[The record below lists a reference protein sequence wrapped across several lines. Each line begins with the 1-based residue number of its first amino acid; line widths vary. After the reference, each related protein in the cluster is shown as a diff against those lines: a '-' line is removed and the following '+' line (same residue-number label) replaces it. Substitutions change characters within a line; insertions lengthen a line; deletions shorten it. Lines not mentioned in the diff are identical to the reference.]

1 MNKLFMMIGIPA
13 SGKTSLAEQIA
24 KLEDAE
30 IVSSDSIRK
39 ELYGDENIQ
48 GDNNKVFRI
57 LQDRIVKGLKSNKN
71 MIYDAT
77 NISYKT
83 RMAFLQRIRKLEV
96 EKIAI
101 MVATPYEQCLI
112 RNSQRERLVPEEVI
126 KRMYYNFYV
135 PQYFEGWDN
144 IKIYSNPLEW
154 HETVQD
160 FYSLETL
167 FSYMNIPHD
176 NPHHKLSIMEHC
188 KKVQELLGKD
198 ERVHKYYFGNV
209 GLLHDIGKPFVKSFF
224 NSKGEQTEIAHYY
237 NHEKVSAY
245 ISILP
250 IDGIK
255 CFSTDDLIQRAKLIQ
270 WHMLPWTKMSEK
282 TEQKYK
288 KLLGENFWN
297 DLMILHKAD
306 EEAH

>member
-13 SGKTSLAEQIA
+13 SGKTSLAEQIE
-24 KLEDAE
+24 KSEDAE
-30 IVSSDSIRK
+30 IVSSDNIRK

-48 GDNNKVFRI
+48 GDSNEVFKIVENRI
-57 LQDRIVKGLKSNKN
+57 INGLKNNKN

-77 NISYKT
+77 NINYKR
-83 RMAFLQRIRKLEV
+83 RMAFLQKIRKLKV
-96 EKIAI
+96 EKVAI

-112 RNSQRERLVPEEVI
+112 RNSQRERQVPEEVI
-126 KRMYYNFYV
+126 KRMYFNFYV
-135 PQYFEGWDN
+135 PQYFEGWDDIQ
-144 IKIYSNPLEW
+144 IKYTNNYMFFFNDLEDI
-154 HETVQD
+154 EQ
-160 FYSLETL
+160 
-167 FSYMNIPHD
+167 D
-176 NPHHKLSIMEHC
+176 NPHHKLTVLEHC
-188 KKVQELLGKD
+188 KKTEEILNKQNGQLSIPINFAG
-198 ERVHKYYFGNV
+198 R
-209 GLLHDIGKPFVKSFF
+209 LHDIGKLKTKTFI
-224 NSKGEQTEIAHYY
+224 NSKGEKTNIAHFY

-245 ISILP
+245 DSLFYVNLRSRIEMMKDEEFALETI
-250 IDGIK
+250 
-255 CFSTDDLIQRAKLIQ
+255 KLIQ

>member
-24 KLEDAE
+24 NSEGAE

-39 ELYGDENIQ
+39 ELYGDESIQ
-48 GDNNKVFRI
+48 GDSNKVFRI
-57 LQDRIVKGLKSNKN
+57 LQDRVVKGLNANKN

-112 RNSQRERLVPEEVI
+112 RNSQRERQVPEEVI
-126 KRMYYNFYV
+126 KRMYFNFYV
-135 PQYFEGWDN
+135 PQYFEGWDDIQ
-144 IKIYSNPLEW
+144 IKYTNNYIFFFGDLEDIK
-154 HETVQD
+154 Q
-160 FYSLETL
+160 
-167 FSYMNIPHD
+167 D
-176 NPHHKLSIMEHC
+176 NPHHKLTVLEHC
-188 KKVQELLGKD
+188 KKTEEILNKQNGQLSIPINFAG
-198 ERVHKYYFGNV
+198 R
-209 GLLHDIGKPFVKSFF
+209 LHDIGKLKTKTFI
-224 NSKGEQTEIAHYY
+224 NSKGEKTNIAHFY

-245 ISILP
+245 DSLFHVNLRSRIEMMKDEEFVLETI
-250 IDGIK
+250 
-255 CFSTDDLIQRAKLIQ
+255 KLIQ
-270 WHMLPWTKMSEK
+270 WHMLPWTKMSDK

-306 EEAH
+306 KEAH

>member
-24 KLEDAE
+24 KSEDAE
-30 IVSSDSIRK
+30 IVSSDNIRK

-57 LQDRIVKGLKSNKN
+57 LQDRVVKGLKANKN

-83 RMAFLQRIRKLEV
+83 RMAFLQRIKKIEV
-96 EKIAI
+96 EKVAI

-112 RNSQRERLVPEEVI
+112 RNSQRERQVPEEVI
-126 KRMYYNFYV
+126 KRMYCNFYV
-135 PQYFEGWDN
+135 PQYFEGWDDIQ
-144 IKIYSNPLEW
+144 IKYTNNHIFFFDDLEDIK
-154 HETVQD
+154 Q
-160 FYSLETL
+160 
-167 FSYMNIPHD
+167 D
-176 NPHHKLSIMEHC
+176 NPHHKLTVLEHC
-188 KKVQELLGKD
+188 KKTEEILNKQNGQLSIPINFAG
-198 ERVHKYYFGNV
+198 R
-209 GLLHDIGKPFVKSFF
+209 LHDIGKLKTKTFV
-224 NSKGEQTEIAHYY
+224 NAKGETTNIAHYY
-237 NHEKVSAY
+237 SHEKVSAY
-245 ISILP
+245 DSLFYINLR
-250 IDGIK
+250 G
-255 CFSTDDLIQRAKLIQ
+255 RAEVMLDEEFVLETIKLIQ

-288 KLLGENFWN
+288 KLLGEKFWN

>member
-1 MNKLFMMIGIPA
+1 MTKLFLMIGLPA
-13 SGKTSLAEQIA
+13 SGKSTLAEQIS
-24 KLEDAE
+24 KSEDAE
-30 IVSSDSIRK
+30 IVSSDNIRK

-57 LQDRIVKGLKSNKN
+57 LQERIINGLKNSKN

-83 RMAFLQRIRKLEV
+83 RMAFLQRLNKLEV

-101 MVATPYEQCLI
+101 MVATPYEDCLI
-112 RNSQRERLVPEEVI
+112 RNAQRERKVPEEVI

-135 PQYFEGWDN
+135 PQYFEGFDDIQ
-144 IKIYSNPLEW
+144 IKYTNDYMFFFSDLEDIK
-154 HETVQD
+154 Q
-160 FYSLETL
+160 
-167 FSYMNIPHD
+167 D
-176 NPHHKLSIMEHC
+176 NPHHSLTVLEHC
-188 KKVQELLGKD
+188 KKTEEILQKD
-198 ERVHKYYFGNV
+198 NKRLSIPINFAGR
-209 GLLHDIGKPFVKSFF
+209 LHDIGKLKTKTFI
-224 NSKGEQTEIAHYY
+224 NAKGETSDIAHYY

-245 ISILP
+245 DSLFYINLRGRVEVMLGKEFVLETI
-250 IDGIK
+250 
-255 CFSTDDLIQRAKLIQ
+255 KLIQ
-270 WHMLPWTKMSEK
+270 WHMLPWTNMSEK

>member
-1 MNKLFMMIGIPA
+1 MTKLFLMIGLPA
-13 SGKTSLAEQIA
+13 SGKSTLAEQIA
-24 KLEDAE
+24 KSEDAE
-30 IVSSDSIRK
+30 IVSSDNIRK

-57 LQDRIVKGLKSNKN
+57 LQERIINGLKNNRN

-83 RMAFLQRIRKLEV
+83 RMAFLQRLNKLEV
-96 EKIAI
+96 KKIAV
-101 MVATPYEQCLI
+101 MVATPYEDCLI
-112 RNSQRERLVPEEVI
+112 RNAQRERKVPEEVI

-135 PQYFEGWDN
+135 PQYFEGFNDIQIIHNEFLPIKWDEL
-144 IKIYSNPLEW
+144 LEKMDIS
-154 HETVQD
+154 Q
-160 FYSLETL
+160 
-167 FSYMNIPHD
+167 D
-176 NPHHKLSIMEHC
+176 NPHHSLSILEHC
-188 KKVQELLGKD
+188 KKTQELLNKEELRWYTKD
-198 ERVHKYYFGNV
+198 V
-209 GLLHDIGKPFVKSFF
+209 GLLHDIGKLETKTFI
-224 NSKGEQTEIAHYY
+224 NSKGETTDTAHYY
-237 NHEKVSAY
+237 NHEKVGAY
-245 ISILP
+245 ISCLN
-250 IDGIK
+250 IDGLWQMGVVDTIE
-255 CFSTDDLIQRAKLIQ
+255 RAKLIQ

>member
-1 MNKLFMMIGIPA
+1 MTKMFMMIGIPA
-13 SGKTSLAEQIA
+13 SGKTSLAEQIS
-24 KLEDAE
+24 KSEDAE
-30 IVSSDSIRK
+30 IVSSDNIRK

-57 LQDRIVKGLKSNKN
+57 LQERIINGLENNKN

-83 RMAFLQRIRKLEV
+83 RIAFLQRLNKLEV

-101 MVATPYEQCLI
+101 MVATPYEDCLI
-112 RNSQRERLVPEEVI
+112 RNAQRERKVPEEVI

-135 PQYFEGWDN
+135 PQYFEGFDDIQ
-144 IKIYSNPLEW
+144 IKYTNDYMFFFSDLEDIK
-154 HETVQD
+154 Q
-160 FYSLETL
+160 
-167 FSYMNIPHD
+167 D
-176 NPHHKLSIMEHC
+176 NPHHSLTVLEHC
-188 KKVQELLGKD
+188 KKTEEILQKD
-198 ERVHKYYFGNV
+198 NKRLSIPINFAGR
-209 GLLHDIGKPFVKSFF
+209 LHDIGKLKTKTFI
-224 NSKGEQTEIAHYY
+224 NAKGETTDIAHYY

-245 ISILP
+245 DSLFYINLRSRVEVMLDKEFMLETI
-250 IDGIK
+250 
-255 CFSTDDLIQRAKLIQ
+255 KLIQ

-282 TEQKYK
+282 TKQKYK
-288 KLLGENFWN
+288 KLLGEKFWN

>member
-1 MNKLFMMIGIPA
+1 MTKLFMMIGLPA
-13 SGKTSLAEQIA
+13 SGKSTLAEQIA
-24 KLEDAE
+24 KSEDAE
-30 IVSSDSIRK
+30 IVSSDNIRK

-57 LQDRIVKGLKSNKN
+57 LQERIINGLKNNKN

-77 NISYKT
+77 NINYKR
-83 RMAFLQRIRKLEV
+83 RMEFLQKIRKLKI

-112 RNSQRERLVPEEVI
+112 RNSQRERQVPEEVI
-126 KRMYYNFYV
+126 KRMYFNFYV
-135 PQYFEGWDN
+135 PQYFEGWDDIQ
-144 IKIYSNPLEW
+144 IKYTNNYIFFFGDLEDIK
-154 HETVQD
+154 Q
-160 FYSLETL
+160 
-167 FSYMNIPHD
+167 D
-176 NPHHKLSIMEHC
+176 NPHHKLTVLEHC
-188 KKVQELLGKD
+188 KKTEEILNKQNGQLSIPINLAG
-198 ERVHKYYFGNV
+198 R
-209 GLLHDIGKPFVKSFF
+209 LHDIGKLKTKTFI
-224 NSKGEQTEIAHYY
+224 NSKGEETNIAHFY

-245 ISILP
+245 DSLFHVNLRSRIEMMKDEEFVLETI
-250 IDGIK
+250 
-255 CFSTDDLIQRAKLIQ
+255 KLIQ

-297 DLMILHKAD
+297 NLMILHKAD

>member
-24 KLEDAE
+24 KSEDAE
-30 IVSSDSIRK
+30 IVSSDNIRK
-39 ELYGDENIQ
+39 ELYGNENIQ

-57 LQDRIVKGLKSNKN
+57 LQDRVVKGLKTNKN

-83 RMAFLQRIRKLEV
+83 RMAFLQRIKKIEV

-112 RNSQRERLVPEEVI
+112 RNSQRERQVPEEVI
-126 KRMYYNFYV
+126 KRMYINFYV
-135 PQYFEGWDN
+135 PQYFEGWDDIQ
-144 IKIYSNPLEW
+144 IKYTNNYIFFFGDLEDIK
-154 HETVQD
+154 Q
-160 FYSLETL
+160 
-167 FSYMNIPHD
+167 D
-176 NPHHKLSIMEHC
+176 NPHHKLTVLEHC
-188 KKVQELLGKD
+188 KKTEEILNKQNGQLSIPINFAG
-198 ERVHKYYFGNV
+198 R
-209 GLLHDIGKPFVKSFF
+209 LHDIGKLKTKTFI
-224 NSKGEQTEIAHYY
+224 NSKGEKTNIAHFY

-245 ISILP
+245 DSLFYVNLRSRIEMMKDEKFALETI
-250 IDGIK
+250 
-255 CFSTDDLIQRAKLIQ
+255 KLIQ
-270 WHMLPWTKMSEK
+270 WHMLPWTEMSEK

>member
-1 MNKLFMMIGIPA
+1 MMNKLFMMIGIPA

-24 KLEDAE
+24 KSEDAE
-30 IVSSDSIRK
+30 IVSSDNIRK

-48 GDNNKVFRI
+48 GDSNEVFKTVE
-57 LQDRIVKGLKSNKN
+57 DRIINGLKNNRN

-77 NISYKT
+77 NINYKR
-83 RMAFLQRIRKLEV
+83 RMAFLQKIRKLKI

-112 RNSQRERLVPEEVI
+112 RNSQRERQVPEEVM
-126 KRMYYNFYV
+126 KRMYFNFYV
-135 PQYFEGWDN
+135 PQYFEGWDDIQ
-144 IKIYSNPLEW
+144 IKYTNNYIFFFDDLEDIK
-154 HETVQD
+154 Q
-160 FYSLETL
+160 
-167 FSYMNIPHD
+167 D
-176 NPHHKLSIMEHC
+176 NPHHKLTVLEHC
-188 KKVQELLGKD
+188 KKTEEILNKQNGQLSIPINFAG
-198 ERVHKYYFGNV
+198 R
-209 GLLHDIGKPFVKSFF
+209 LHDIGKLKTKTFI
-224 NSKGEQTEIAHYY
+224 NSKGEKTNIAHFY

-245 ISILP
+245 DSLFYVNLRSRIEMMKDEEFALETI
-250 IDGIK
+250 
-255 CFSTDDLIQRAKLIQ
+255 KLIQ

-288 KLLGENFWN
+288 KLLSENFWS

>member
-24 KLEDAE
+24 KSEGAE
-30 IVSSDSIRK
+30 IVSSDNIRK
-39 ELYGDENIQ
+39 ELYGNENIQ
-48 GDNNKVFRI
+48 GDSNEVFKTVENRI
-57 LQDRIVKGLKSNKN
+57 INGLKNNKN

-77 NISYKT
+77 NINYKR
-83 RMAFLQRIRKLEV
+83 RMSFLQKIRKLKI

-112 RNSQRERLVPEEVI
+112 RNSQRERQVPEEAI
-126 KRMYYNFYV
+126 KRMYFNFYV
-135 PQYFEGWDN
+135 PQYFEGWDDIQ
-144 IKIYSNPLEW
+144 IKYTNNHMFFFGDLEDI
-154 HETVQD
+154 EQ
-160 FYSLETL
+160 
-167 FSYMNIPHD
+167 D
-176 NPHHKLSIMEHC
+176 NPHHKLTVLEHC
-188 KKVQELLGKD
+188 KKTEEILNKQNGQLSIPINLAG
-198 ERVHKYYFGNV
+198 R
-209 GLLHDIGKPFVKSFF
+209 LHDIGKLKTKTFI
-224 NSKGEQTEIAHYY
+224 NSKGEKTNIAHFY

-245 ISILP
+245 DSLFHVNLRSRIEMMKDEGFVLETI
-250 IDGIK
+250 
-255 CFSTDDLIQRAKLIQ
+255 KLIQ

-288 KLLGENFWN
+288 ELLGKNFWN

>member
-1 MNKLFMMIGIPA
+1 MTKLFLMIGLPA
-13 SGKTSLAEQIA
+13 SGKSTLAEQIS
-24 KLEDAE
+24 KSEDAE
-30 IVSSDSIRK
+30 IVSSDNIRK

-48 GDNNKVFRI
+48 GDNNEVFKIVENRI
-57 LQDRIVKGLKSNKN
+57 IDGLKNNKN

-77 NISYKT
+77 NINYKR
-83 RMAFLQRIRKLEV
+83 RMAFLQKIKKIKI

-112 RNSQRERLVPEEVI
+112 RNSQRERQVPEEVI

-135 PQYFEGWDN
+135 PQYFEGWDDIQ
-144 IKIYSNPLEW
+144 IKYTNNYMFFFGDLEDI
-154 HETVQD
+154 EQ
-160 FYSLETL
+160 
-167 FSYMNIPHD
+167 D
-176 NPHHKLSIMEHC
+176 NPHHKLTVLEHC
-188 KKVQELLGKD
+188 KKTEEILNKQNGQLSIPINLAG
-198 ERVHKYYFGNV
+198 R
-209 GLLHDIGKPFVKSFF
+209 LHDIGKLKTKTFI
-224 NSKGEQTEIAHYY
+224 NSKGKKTNIAHFY

-245 ISILP
+245 DSLFYVNLRSRIEMMKDEEFALETI
-250 IDGIK
+250 
-255 CFSTDDLIQRAKLIQ
+255 KLIQ

-288 KLLGENFWN
+288 KLLGEKFWN

>member
-1 MNKLFMMIGIPA
+1 MTKLFLMIGLPA
-13 SGKTSLAEQIA
+13 SGKSTLAEQIS
-24 KLEDAE
+24 KSEDAE
-30 IVSSDSIRK
+30 IVSSDNIRK

-57 LQDRIVKGLKSNKN
+57 VQERIINGLKNNRN

-83 RMAFLQRIRKLEV
+83 RMAFLQRLNKLEV

-101 MVATPYEQCLI
+101 MVATPYVDCLI
-112 RNSQRERLVPEEVI
+112 RNAQRERKVPEEVI

-135 PQYFEGWDN
+135 PQYFEGFDDIQIIHNEILPIKWDEL
-144 IKIYSNPLEW
+144 LEKMDIS
-154 HETVQD
+154 Q
-160 FYSLETL
+160 
-167 FSYMNIPHD
+167 D
-176 NPHHKLSIMEHC
+176 NPHHSLSILEHC
-188 KKVQELLGKD
+188 KKTQELLNKEELRWYTKD
-198 ERVHKYYFGNV
+198 V
-209 GLLHDIGKPFVKSFF
+209 GLLHDIGKLETKTFI
-224 NSKGEQTEIAHYY
+224 NSKGETTDTAHYY
-237 NHEKVSAY
+237 NHEKVGAY
-245 ISILP
+245 ISCLN
-250 IDGIK
+250 IDGLWQMGVVDTIE
-255 CFSTDDLIQRAKLIQ
+255 RAKLIQ

>member
-1 MNKLFMMIGIPA
+1 MMNKLFMMIGIPA

-24 KLEDAE
+24 KSEDAE
-30 IVSSDSIRK
+30 IVSSDNIRK

-57 LQDRIVKGLKSNKN
+57 LQERIINGLKNNKN

-83 RMAFLQRIRKLEV
+83 RMAFLQRLNKLEV
-96 EKIAI
+96 EKIAV
-101 MVATPYEQCLI
+101 MVATPYEDCLI
-112 RNSQRERLVPEEVI
+112 RNAQRERKVPEEVI
-126 KRMYYNFYV
+126 KRMYNNFYV
-135 PQYFEGWDN
+135 PQYFEGFDDIQ
-144 IKIYSNPLEW
+144 IKYTNDYMFFFSDLEDIK
-154 HETVQD
+154 Q
-160 FYSLETL
+160 
-167 FSYMNIPHD
+167 D
-176 NPHHKLSIMEHC
+176 NPHHSLTVLEHC
-188 KKVQELLGKD
+188 KKTEEILQKD
-198 ERVHKYYFGNV
+198 NKRLSIPINFAGR
-209 GLLHDIGKPFVKSFF
+209 LHDIGKLKTKTFI
-224 NSKGEQTEIAHYY
+224 NAKGETTDIAHYY

-245 ISILP
+245 YSLFYINLRSRVEVMLDKEFVLETI
-250 IDGIK
+250 
-255 CFSTDDLIQRAKLIQ
+255 KLIQ

-288 KLLGENFWN
+288 KLLGEIFWN

>member
-24 KLEDAE
+24 KSEDAE

-48 GDNNKVFRI
+48 GDSNEVFKTVE
-57 LQDRIVKGLKSNKN
+57 DRIINGLKNNRN

-77 NISYKT
+77 NINYKR
-83 RMAFLQRIRKLEV
+83 RMAFLQKIRKLKI

-112 RNSQRERLVPEEVI
+112 RNSQRERQVPEEVM
-126 KRMYYNFYV
+126 KRMYFNFYV
-135 PQYFEGWDN
+135 PQYFEGWDDIQ
-144 IKIYSNPLEW
+144 IKYTNNYIFFFDDLEDIK
-154 HETVQD
+154 Q
-160 FYSLETL
+160 
-167 FSYMNIPHD
+167 D
-176 NPHHKLSIMEHC
+176 NPHHKLTVLEHC
-188 KKVQELLGKD
+188 KKTEEILNKQNGQLSIPINFAG
-198 ERVHKYYFGNV
+198 R
-209 GLLHDIGKPFVKSFF
+209 LHDIGKLKTKTFI
-224 NSKGEQTEIAHYY
+224 NSKGEKTNIAHFY

-245 ISILP
+245 DSLFYVNLRSRIEMMKDEEFALETI
-250 IDGIK
+250 
-255 CFSTDDLIQRAKLIQ
+255 KLIQ
-270 WHMLPWTKMSEK
+270 WHMLPWTEMSEK

-288 KLLGENFWN
+288 KLLGEKFWN

-306 EEAH
+306 KEAH

>member
-1 MNKLFMMIGIPA
+1 MTKLFMMIGIPA

-24 KLEDAE
+24 KSEDAE
-30 IVSSDSIRK
+30 IVSSDNIRK

-57 LQDRIVKGLKSNKN
+57 LQDRVVKGLKANKN

-83 RMAFLQRIRKLEV
+83 RMAFLQRLNKLEV

-112 RNSQRERLVPEEVI
+112 RNSQRERQVPEEVI
-126 KRMYYNFYV
+126 KRMYFNFYV
-135 PQYFEGWDN
+135 PQYFEGWDDIQ
-144 IKIYSNPLEW
+144 IKYTNNYMFFISDLEDI
-154 HETVQD
+154 EQ
-160 FYSLETL
+160 
-167 FSYMNIPHD
+167 D
-176 NPHHKLSIMEHC
+176 NPHHKLTVLEHC
-188 KKVQELLGKD
+188 KKTEEILNKQNGQLSIPINFAG
-198 ERVHKYYFGNV
+198 R
-209 GLLHDIGKPFVKSFF
+209 LHDIGKLKTKTFI
-224 NSKGEQTEIAHYY
+224 NSKGEKTDIAHFY

-245 ISILP
+245 DSLFYVNLRSRIEM
-250 IDGIK
+250 IK
-255 CFSTDDLIQRAKLIQ
+255 DEEFVLETIKLIQ
-270 WHMLPWTKMSEK
+270 WHMLLWTKMSEK

-288 KLLGENFWN
+288 KLLGEKFWN

>member
-1 MNKLFMMIGIPA
+1 MNKLYMMIGIPA

-24 KLEDAE
+24 KSEDAE

-57 LQDRIVKGLKSNKN
+57 LQDRIIKGLKNNKN

-83 RMAFLQRIRKLEV
+83 RMTFLQRLNKLDV

-112 RNSQRERLVPEEVI
+112 RNSQRERQVPEEVI
-126 KRMYYNFYV
+126 KRMYKNFYV
-135 PQYFEGWDN
+135 PQYFEGWDDIQ
-144 IKIYSNPLEW
+144 IKYTNNYMFFFSDLEDI
-154 HETVQD
+154 EQ
-160 FYSLETL
+160 
-167 FSYMNIPHD
+167 D
-176 NPHHKLSIMEHC
+176 NPHHKLTVLEHC
-188 KKVQELLGKD
+188 KKTEELLVKQNGQASIPINFAG
-198 ERVHKYYFGNV
+198 R
-209 GLLHDIGKPFVKSFF
+209 LHDIGKLKTKTFI
-224 NSKGEQTEIAHYY
+224 NSKGEKTDIGHFY

-245 ISILP
+245 DSLFYVNLRSRVEMMKDTGFVLETI
-250 IDGIK
+250 
-255 CFSTDDLIQRAKLIQ
+255 KLIQ
-270 WHMLPWTKMSEK
+270 WHMLSWTKMSEK

-288 KLLGENFWN
+288 KLLGEDFWD

>member
-1 MNKLFMMIGIPA
+1 MTKLFLMIGLPA
-13 SGKTSLAEQIA
+13 SGKSTLAEQIA
-24 KLEDAE
+24 KSEDAE
-30 IVSSDSIRK
+30 IVSSDNIRK

-57 LQDRIVKGLKSNKN
+57 LQERIINGLKNNKN

-83 RMAFLQRIRKLEV
+83 RIAFLQRLNKLEV

-101 MVATPYEQCLI
+101 MVATPYEDCLI
-112 RNSQRERLVPEEVI
+112 RNAQRERKVPEEVI
-126 KRMYYNFYV
+126 KRMYNNFYV
-135 PQYFEGWDN
+135 PQYFEGFNDIQ
-144 IKIYSNPLEW
+144 IKYTNDYMFFFDDLED
-154 HETVQD
+154 VKQ
-160 FYSLETL
+160 
-167 FSYMNIPHD
+167 N
-176 NPHHKLSIMEHC
+176 NPHHSLTVLEHC
-188 KKVQELLGKD
+188 KKTEEILQKD
-198 ERVHKYYFGNV
+198 NKRLSIPINFAGR
-209 GLLHDIGKPFVKSFF
+209 LHDIGKLKTKTFI
-224 NSKGEQTEIAHYY
+224 NAKGETTDIAHYY

-245 ISILP
+245 DSLFYINLRSRVEVMLDKEFVLETI
-250 IDGIK
+250 
-255 CFSTDDLIQRAKLIQ
+255 KLIQ

-288 KLLGENFWN
+288 KLLGESFWN

>member
-24 KLEDAE
+24 NSEGAE
-30 IVSSDSIRK
+30 IVSSDNIRK
-39 ELYGDENIQ
+39 ELYGDESIQ
-48 GDNNKVFRI
+48 GDSNKVFRI
-57 LQDRIVKGLKSNKN
+57 LQDRVVKGLNANKN

-112 RNSQRERLVPEEVI
+112 RNSQRERQVPEEVI
-126 KRMYYNFYV
+126 KRMYFNFYV
-135 PQYFEGWDN
+135 PQYFEGWDDIQ
-144 IKIYSNPLEW
+144 IKYTNNYIFFFGDLEDIK
-154 HETVQD
+154 Q
-160 FYSLETL
+160 
-167 FSYMNIPHD
+167 D
-176 NPHHKLSIMEHC
+176 NPHHKLTVLEHC
-188 KKVQELLGKD
+188 KKTEEILNKQNGQLSIPINFAG
-198 ERVHKYYFGNV
+198 R
-209 GLLHDIGKPFVKSFF
+209 LHDIGKLETKTFI
-224 NSKGEQTEIAHYY
+224 NSKGEKTDIAHFY

-245 ISILP
+245 DSLFHVNLRSRIEMMKDEEFVLETI
-250 IDGIK
+250 
-255 CFSTDDLIQRAKLIQ
+255 KLIQ

-306 EEAH
+306 KEAH

>member
-1 MNKLFMMIGIPA
+1 MMNKLFMMIGIPA

-24 KLEDAE
+24 KSEDAE
-30 IVSSDSIRK
+30 IVSSDNIRK

-48 GDNNKVFRI
+48 GDSNEVFKTVENRI
-57 LQDRIVKGLKSNKN
+57 INGLKNNKN

-77 NISYKT
+77 NINYKR
-83 RMAFLQRIRKLEV
+83 RMAFLQKIRKLKV

-112 RNSQRERLVPEEVI
+112 RNSQRERQVPGKVI
-126 KRMYYNFYV
+126 KRMYFNFYV
-135 PQYFEGWDN
+135 PQYFEGWDDIQ
-144 IKIYSNPLEW
+144 IKYTNNYMFFFDDLEDI
-154 HETVQD
+154 EQ
-160 FYSLETL
+160 
-167 FSYMNIPHD
+167 D
-176 NPHHKLSIMEHC
+176 NPHHKLTVIEHC
-188 KKVQELLGKD
+188 KKTEEILNKQNGQLSIPINLAG
-198 ERVHKYYFGNV
+198 R
-209 GLLHDIGKPFVKSFF
+209 LHDIGKLKTKTFI
-224 NSKGEQTEIAHYY
+224 NSKGEKTNIAHFY

-245 ISILP
+245 DSLFHVNLRSRIEMMKDEEFALETI
-250 IDGIK
+250 
-255 CFSTDDLIQRAKLIQ
+255 KLIQ

-306 EEAH
+306 EEGH

>member
-1 MNKLFMMIGIPA
+1 MTKLFMMIGIPA

-24 KLEDAE
+24 KSEDAE
-30 IVSSDSIRK
+30 IVSSDNIRK

-57 LQDRIVKGLKSNKN
+57 LQDRVVKGLKANKN

-83 RMAFLQRIRKLEV
+83 RMAFLQRLNKLEV

-112 RNSQRERLVPEEVI
+112 RNSQRERQVPEEVI
-126 KRMYYNFYV
+126 KRMYFNFYV
-135 PQYFEGWDN
+135 PQYFEGWDDIQ
-144 IKIYSNPLEW
+144 IKYTNNYIFFFGDLEDIK
-154 HETVQD
+154 Q
-160 FYSLETL
+160 
-167 FSYMNIPHD
+167 D
-176 NPHHKLSIMEHC
+176 NPHHKLTVLEHC
-188 KKVQELLGKD
+188 KKTEEILNKQNGQLSIPINFAG
-198 ERVHKYYFGNV
+198 R
-209 GLLHDIGKPFVKSFF
+209 LHDIGKLETKTFI
-224 NSKGEQTEIAHYY
+224 NSKGEKTDIAHFY

-245 ISILP
+245 DSLFHVNLRSRIEMMKDEEFVLETI
-250 IDGIK
+250 
-255 CFSTDDLIQRAKLIQ
+255 KLIQ

-306 EEAH
+306 KEAH